1 MSPVYVEDEVLRV
14 LPHQGEGSEGQPSDD
29 EGGRCDVLQSADRQ
43 Q

>member
-14 LPHQGEGSEGQPSDD
+14 LPHQGEGSEGRPDD
-29 EGGRCDVLQSADRQ
+29 DKGGGCDTLRSADRQ